1 MRPARPCSAIEAAV
15 VDFERTLRR
24 LAIRDDRYI
33 CSILAD
39 DVENAEASQ
48 LDAKTHALVRL
59 GALIALD
66 APPPSYQASADAAL
80 AAGATFDEI
89 VGTLIAVLPA
99 AGVAR
104 VTSAAPKLGL
114 GLGYDVES
122 GLESNGTEPD
132 DPWIRGL

>member
-1 MRPARPCSAIEAAV
+1 VA
-15 VDFERTLRR
+15 DFSRTLRR

-33 CSILAD
+33 GSVLAD
-39 DVENAEASQ
+39 DFENAEASN
-48 LDAKTHALVRL
+48 LDPKTHALVRL

-66 APPPSYQASADAAL
+66 APPTAYQASADAAL

-122 GLESNGTEPD
+122 EVESGGEESDEPWNPGL
-132 DPWIRGL
+132 

>member
-1 MRPARPCSAIEAAV
+1 VA
-15 VDFERTLRR
+15 DFSRTLRR

-33 CSILAD
+33 GSVLAD
-39 DVENAEASQ
+39 DFENAEASH
-48 LDAKTHALVRL
+48 LDPKTHALVRL

-66 APPPSYQASADAAL
+66 APPTAYQASADAAL

-122 GLESNGTEPD
+122 EVESGGEESDEHWNPGL
-132 DPWIRGL
+132 